1 MLDKSKSIKI
11 SLRKILIPVNAIE
24 TIYLTHLF
32 QYEDLMLFKQLLLY
46 QSTNLNHSITHFQQS
61 YGLPLH
67 FNFVI
72 HQ

>member
-1 MLDKSKSIKI
+1 MNIFI
-11 SLRKILIPVNAIE
+11 
-24 TIYLTHLF
+24 HLF